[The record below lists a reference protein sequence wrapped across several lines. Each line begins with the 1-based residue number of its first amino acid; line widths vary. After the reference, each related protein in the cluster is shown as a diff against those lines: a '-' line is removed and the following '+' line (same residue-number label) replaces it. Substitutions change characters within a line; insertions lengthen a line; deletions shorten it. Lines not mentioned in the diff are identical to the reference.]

1 MDLILKVGQGFL
13 TVFDLGLLD
22 EQKDGQGSEQ
32 WRQLALVR

>member
-1 MDLILKVGQGFL
+1 MDMVLKVGQGFL
-13 TVFDLGLLD
+13 TALDFGLLD